1 MLKIF
6 LDEQEEIPWDD
17 MLYVFGDINYGG
29 RVTDDCDRRTLTTLI
44 KDFYNPSIFE
54 GERHYL
60 SDRDE
65 LKHYSIVKLERA
77 KDYLDFC

>member
-1 MLKIF
+1 MV
-6 LDEQEEIPWDD
+6 QTN
-17 MLYVFGDINYGG
+17 GDVPYEALRYLCGECNYGG